1 MWGGWGGSREPDKK
15 EQLLP
20 FPQVAGLPLGKE
32 NAESPARQEPPAGG
46 GQQVSGGGRAE
57 AQRTN
62 CHFAASLRPLRNHW
76 HTGPS
81 QPRVTRMPESWAQEK
96 LSPPQVRTQLT
107 PKEPWGESQR
117 LPHVPFHFLS
127 SMSVPWGE
135 RAAFVCHLLPWPCS
149 WALAGGAPGMGGRE
163 AQVRGAQRPH
173 GSGKGKRVWGPRR
186 WPVTGPL
193 PAGSSQA
200 LLCPVQTLLLGSP
213 APENMGN
220 SRHARV
226 WPERGPLPCW
236 ESCLMSSG
244 DLGTGNPLGATLGF
258 LEPLSYSSSESPRQ
272 F

>member
-1 MWGGWGGSREPDKK
+1 MPFCRLPQALEKSLAHGSLSATGDKNARE
-15 EQLLP
+15 
-20 FPQVAGLPLGKE
+20 LG
-32 NAESPARQEPPAGG
+32 PG
-46 GQQVSGGGRAE
+46 E
-57 AQRTN
+57 AVT
-62 CHFAASLRPLRNHW
+62 A
-76 HTGPS
+76 PS
-81 QPRVTRMPESWAQEK
+81 QDSVNSERA
-96 LSPPQVRTQLT
+96 L
-107 PKEPWGESQR
+107 GESQR
-117 LPHVPFHFLS
+117 LPHVPFHSLS

-173 GSGKGKRVWGPRR
+173 GSGKGKRGRGPRR
-186 WPVTGPL
+186 WPEAGPL